1 MPAEGPR
8 ATQERREVSPS
19 CGIGIRLGLENMA
32 ETVGPHPGEL
42 PPRARAETGGALP
55 ADDGYRGRVRAERNR
70 EALEYYRARSRRP
83 GVAEGGKER
92 NFYCMECEGVIPH
105 DHGRGNC
112 PHCGAEIDPRVRRYF
127 NWVELDTPPEGD
139 AGPILRLAA
148 FVVAIAVGAALF
160 AWWLLTRGLG

>member
-1 MPAEGPR
+1 
-8 ATQERREVSPS
+8 
-19 CGIGIRLGLENMA
+19 MA

-42 PPRARAETGGALP
+42 PPRTVGGAGEGEFV
-55 ADDGYRGRVRAERNR
+55 DDGYRGRARAERNR
-70 EALEYYRARSRRP
+70 EALEYYRERSRRP

-92 NFYCMECEGVIPH
+92 NFYCMECEGVVPH
-105 DHGRGNC
+105 DQVNGAC

-148 FVVAIAVGAALF
+148 LVLAIAAGAAFF